1 MIEKNIFDEIN
12 QKKLKLDELRPLSEE
27 TVKSLRE
34 IVLLEWTYN
43 SNAIEGNTLT
53 LLETKVVLEGITV
66 GGKSLREHLDYF

>member
-34 IVLLEWTYN
+34 HLEVVN
-43 SNAIEGNTLT
+43 HKEAILD
-53 LLETKVVLEGITV
+53 LEDIIRNKEPF
-66 GGKSLREHLDYF
+66 SE